1 VAEPITFS
9 ANPLDRASQRRRE
22 PAWISARLEDPT
34 TRFLPLWKLNA
45 LVRQQST
52 PALAWARGEVRAS
65 MDTEVGPVLLGVR
78 EGIAHFAVDVSPLAE
93 PEQSLGVAG
102 VAKFQE
108 PRAIAALLPAG
119 EGGILAQARSLV
131 DWHARHRF
139 CSSCG
144 AKTRS
149 GEGGYLRACPDCS
162 AQHFPRTDP
171 VVIMLV
177 ARGDRCLLGRQAAWP
192 PRMFS
197 ALAGFVEPGET
208 LEEAVRREVLEE
220 AGIEV
225 AGVRYHSSQ
234 PWPFPASL
242 MIGCI
247 AEAASDAIQIDPG
260 ELSEARWFSRQE
272 IQKALAEPG
281 SGDLFVP
288 PPMAIAHRLI
298 RAFADGT

>member
-1 VAEPITFS
+1 
-9 ANPLDRASQRRRE
+9 
-22 PAWISARLEDPT
+22 
-34 TRFLPLWKLNA
+34 
-45 LVRQQST
+45 VRQSA

-65 MDTEVGPVLLGVR
+65 MDPDVGPVLLGVQ
-78 EGIAHFAVDVSPLAE
+78 GGVAHFAVDVSPLAE
-93 PEQSLGVAG
+93 PEAALGVAG

-108 PRAIAALLPAG
+108 PRAIAAVLPEG

-139 CSSCG
+139 CASCG
-144 AKTRS
+144 ERTRA
-149 GEGGYLRACPDCS
+149 GEGGYLRVCEGCS

-177 ARGDRCLLGRQAAWP
+177 RRGDACLLGRQAAWP
-192 PRMFS
+192 PRMYS

-220 AGIEV
+220 AGVSV

-247 AEAASDAIQIDPG
+247 AEGTSDAIRIDPG
-260 ELSEARWFSRQE
+260 ELSEARWFSRDE
-272 IQKALAEPG
+272 VRKALSAQTG
-281 SGDLFVP
+281 TSDLFVP
-288 PPMAIAHRLI
+288 PPMAIAHHLI
-298 RAFADGT
+298 RAFAESD

>member
-1 VAEPITFS
+1 
-9 ANPLDRASQRRRE
+9 
-22 PAWISARLEDPT
+22 
-34 TRFLPLWKLNA
+34 
-45 LVRQQST
+45 
-52 PALAWARGEVRAS
+52 
-65 MDTEVGPVLLGVR
+65 VLLGLR

-93 PEQSLGVAG
+93 PEQTLGVAG

-108 PRAIAALLPAG
+108 PRAIAALLPVG

-131 DWHARHRF
+131 DWHVRHRF
-139 CSSCG
+139 CSTCG
-144 AKTRS
+144 ARTKS
-149 GEGGYLRACPDCS
+149 GEGGYQRACPDCS

-177 ARGDRCLLGRQAAWP
+177 ARGDACLLGRQAAWP

-247 AEAASDAIQIDPG
+247 AEAASEAIRIDPG
-260 ELSEARWFSRQE
+260 ELSEARWFSRDE
-272 IQKALAEPG
+272 IKQALAQPG
-281 SGDLFVP
+281 TGDLFVP
-288 PPMAIAHRLI
+288 PPMAIAHHLI
-298 RAFADGT
+298 RAFAEGT